1 MKLLGWCA
9 AVAAM
14 GGVCAEAQVAEVRF
28 GVAEFS
34 EDFLNPGT
42 ERDNGVEQSV
52 ALQGEVV
59 FEEPGFLKWALSPQ
73 PYINVT
79 ANLEQNTSL
88 AGAGLL
94 WRQEVG
100 DRFYADFAAGASVH
114 DGELEF
120 GLGDFLPEGE
130 LTAAQFDTA
139 FDQLFAARRRNR
151 EFGSRVLIRAQ
162 ATVGVRVSEDWAAEV
177 FFEHH
182 SNGSGSLFNRDP
194 GTFLEAAELREND
207 AVDTLGLRAARR
219 F

>member
-14 GGVCAEAQVAEVRF
+14 GSVCAEAQVAEVRF

-34 EDFLNPGT
+34 EGFLNPGT
-42 ERDNGVEQSV
+42 EIDNGVEESV

-59 FEEPGFLKWALSPQ
+59 FGEPGFLRWALSPQ
-73 PYINVT
+73 PYVNVT

-88 AGAGLL
+88 AGAGLM

-114 DGELEF
+114 DGELEIE
-120 GLGDFLPEGE
+120 LRDYLPNGE
-130 LTAAQFDTA
+130 ITISQLDSA
-139 FDQLFAARRRNR
+139 FDQVFAARERNR

-162 ATVGVRVSEDWAAEV
+162 ATVGVRVSEAWAAEV

-182 SNGSGSLFNRDP
+182 SNGSGSLFDRDP
-194 GTFLEAAELREND
+194 KTFRELAERREND